1 MKRILLILVM
11 LFASVVAMPAQRLH
25 RLPLQKRKIELKSPI
40 TWKKNFIKVD
50 PKTQKEIYHD
60 PKPRLEVANAKAGKY
75 YMKWIGRD
83 GKEKT
88 TIYQRPDCVD
98 VIVVASANKSKSGDY
113 EYQYTIQNLETS
125 GDYLNG
131 FAVQNYSTDISPK
144 NRPTFMNN
152 VLIGTMLRASG
163 TRGLSDGNWI
173 RFAPVPPHPKVMPG
187 QSLTVKIGSSTPPRL
202 VECRVNGGDF
212 VMKGVGEELPP
223 ELEALILNHEAWPRG
238 YTIGPIDNLKKMP
251 RQERISYL
259 LKILPQCKQQGWIA
273 AKTLTEYEQLLKQ
286 GNLQGIIKRIANDL
300 KTQLINSE
308 IFSIIQAMEG
318 I

>member
-1 MKRILLILVM
+1 M

-40 TWKKNFIKVD
+40 TWEKRFVKVD
-50 PKTQKEIYHD
+50 PKTQKEIYYD
-60 PKPRLEVANAKAGKY
+60 PKPRLEVANAKASKY
-75 YMKWIGRD
+75 YLKWIGYD

-98 VIVVASANKSKSGDY
+98 VVVVASANKSKSGDY

-131 FAVQNYSTDISPK
+131 IAVQNYSTNVSPK
-144 NRPTFMNN
+144 NRPAVVNN
-152 VLIGTMLRASG
+152 VFIGTMA
-163 TRGLSDGNWI
+163 RGSFRGSDGNWI
-173 RFAPVPPHPKVMPG
+173 MFAPVPPHPKVMPG
-187 QSLTVKIGSSTPPRL
+187 QSLIVKIGSSTPPGL

-212 VMKGVGEELPP
+212 VIKGVGEELPQ
-223 ELEALILNHEAWPRG
+223 ELEALMLDHDAWPRG